1 MSADLRDCW
10 EIKQCGRERGGNKTA
25 EFGECPA
32 SKEKLGHTCWA
43 IAGTF
48 CGGKVQGTAAQ
59 KMKNCMICDVYKL
72 YNRSSGSK
80 KAEVCP
86 DEKERYRALMQTRR
100 EEADR

>member
-48 CGGKVQGTAAQ
+48 CGGKVQGDFALKTVS
-59 KMKNCMICDVYKL
+59 CMTCDVFK
-72 YNRSSGSK
+72 RI
-80 KAEVCP
+80 
-86 DEKERYRALMQTRR
+86 KE
-100 EEADR
+100 EEGIENFTLLIAGKPYQPSRK